1 MGFFN
6 PYGSV
11 IRFVEEQL
19 LPAKPFIFAERVSF
33 DLTETFTIN
42 TPPTPPTPVPA
53 PSTIDIAESLS
64 FTLAEVVTVPANPS
78 AVSETMV
85 LTLAEVVT
93 VPANPSA
100 VSETI
105 PMDISESMVITT

>member
-6 PYGSV
+6 PYGEV
-11 IRFVEEQL
+11 IRFVEEQVQ
-19 LPAKPFIFAERVSF
+19 PTKPFIFGENVSF
-33 DLTETFTIN
+33 NLTESFTIN

-78 AVSETMV
+78 AVSETI
-85 LTLAEVVT
+85 TF
-93 VPANPSA
+93 
-100 VSETI
+100 
-105 PMDISESMVITT
+105 DISESMVITT

>member
-1 MGFFN
+1 MAIWN
-6 PYGSV
+6 PPYQA

-78 AVSETMV
+78 AVSETI
-85 LTLAEVVT
+85 TF
-93 VPANPSA
+93 
-100 VSETI
+100 
-105 PMDISESMVITT
+105 DISESLVITT

>member
-85 LTLAEVVT
+85 F
-93 VPANPSA
+93 N
-100 VSETI
+100 
-105 PMDISESMVITT
+105 ISESMVITT

>member
-1 MGFFN
+1 MAIWN
-6 PYGSV
+6 PPYQA

-19 LPAKPFIFAERVSF
+19 LPDKPFIFGENVSF
-33 DLTETFTIN
+33 NLTESFTIN

-78 AVSETMV
+78 AVSETI
-85 LTLAEVVT
+85 TF
-93 VPANPSA
+93 
-100 VSETI
+100 
-105 PMDISESMVITT
+105 DISESMVITT

>member
-19 LPAKPFIFAERVSF
+19 LPAKPFIFGENVSF
-33 DLTETFTIN
+33 NLTESFTIN

-85 LTLAEVVT
+85 F
-93 VPANPSA
+93 
-100 VSETI
+100 
-105 PMDISESMVITT
+105 DISESMVITT

>member
-19 LPAKPFIFAERVSF
+19 LPAKPFIFGENVSF
-33 DLTETFTIN
+33 DLTETFTVN

-64 FTLAEVVTVPANPS
+64 FN
-78 AVSETMV
+78 
-85 LTLAEVVT
+85 LAEVVT

-105 PMDISESMVITT
+105 TFDISESMVITT

>member
-1 MGFFN
+1 MAIWN
-6 PYGSV
+6 PPYQA

-78 AVSETMV
+78 AVSETI
-85 LTLAEVVT
+85 TF
-93 VPANPSA
+93 
-100 VSETI
+100 
-105 PMDISESMVITT
+105 DISESMVITT

>member
-1 MGFFN
+1 MAIWN
-6 PYGSV
+6 PPYQA
-11 IRFVEEQL
+11 IRFLEEQL

-33 DLTETFTIN
+33 DLTESFTIN

-64 FTLAEVVTVPANPS
+64 FN
-78 AVSETMV
+78 
-85 LTLAEVVT
+85 LAEVVT

-105 PMDISESMVITT
+105 TFDISESMVITT